1 VNVEDLKPAPY
12 NPRKISDPKM
22 KMLGKAMKEFGDLSG
37 IIYNIRSNRTVG
49 GHQRVKH
56 LDPSWLIVK
65 EDFTD
70 DVGTVALGYIETP
83 YGRWTYREVDW
94 NEQRE
99 IAANIAAN
107 KHGGEFDFP
116 MLKDLIVQIDD
127 GALDLELTGFDGK
140 DFDKTFGGGA
150 EKIKGFDVGQIQY
163 AIIVECSDEKEQTE
177 LLTKLEREGM
187 KCRLLML

>member
-1 VNVEDLKPAPY
+1 MNVEDLKPAPY

-37 IIYNIRSNRTVG
+37 IVYNVRSERIVG

-65 EDFTD
+65 EDFID
-70 DVGTVALGYIETP
+70 DTGTVATGYIETP

-99 IAANIAAN
+99 MAANIAAN

-177 LLTKLEREGM
+177 LLAKFEGEGM